1 MQGGEQQAGRATDGE
16 GDTLHGISFRRGDKK
31 QKGRGFEVRGLG

>member
-1 MQGGEQQAGRATDGE
+1 MAGMTTFMAFPFDE
-16 GDTLHGISFRRGDKK
+16 DKK